1 MRDATKKKILDVCLH
16 QFGVSGMERTRVED
30 IVEGAEIS
38 RATFYNYFHSKEEA
52 FFCLIE
58 TELNT
63 MQAAVEEAVAG
74 EPDPYGKIKVFFL
87 KTIHGVQTMARLL
100 NIRPS
105 EFESLPAVP
114 RRLIES
120 SKRRGIKTI
129 VEILDYGVQAGAFV
143 VSDFELTACLIMSS
157 LDVYV
162 SPIQFADIPEDG
174 IEESV
179 DRLLEVLYFG
189 FSKRSEDSSVATQ
202 GGDHLRDGRRG

>member
-1 MRDATKKKILDVCLH
+1 MKDATKKKILDVCLQ
-16 QFGVSGMERTRVED
+16 QFGVSGMERTRVEE
-30 IVEGAEIS
+30 IVEGAGIS

-52 FFCLIE
+52 FFCLTE
-58 TELNT
+58 TEINKT
-63 MQAAVEEAVAG
+63 QTAVEEAVAG

-100 NIRPS
+100 NIRPN
-105 EFESLPAVP
+105 EFELLPAVP

-129 VEILDYGVQAGAFV
+129 VEILDYGVRAGAFM
-143 VSDFELTACLIMSS
+143 VSDLELTACVIMSS

-162 SPIQFADIPEDG
+162 SPITFTDIPEEG

-189 FSKRSEDSSVATQ
+189 FSKKRKGSVVAARGEDHV
-202 GGDHLRDGRRG
+202 GDGRRG